1 MPVERVRRSL
11 KTGRKLG
18 WSRVANAPDSK
29 KNEGQ
34 VVEDK
39 AAKPAAGESSAKK
52 PSAKKAPSTRRK
64 AAAKIA
70 AEPKAPKA
78 ETNSPKTDSAKSAT
92 PAGSKKSDFVV
103 KVPRMKQVYRDDVVA
118 VLIREFGYG
127 NPMQVPT
134 LEKIVINI
142 GLGEALESNSAV
154 GAATGDLQKI
164 TGQKPLE
171 NRARMSIANFK
182 LREGSVI
189 GTSVTLRGYRMW
201 QFFDRFVNITLP
213 RTRDF
218 RGISR
223 TAFDGRGNYSLG
235 MRDQSTFPEIDY
247 NEIDRMRGMQVTIVT
262 TAHTDE
268 EGRRL
273 LDLLGMPFMHA
284 DEPVATF

>member
-1 MPVERVRRSL
+1 M
-11 KTGRKLG
+11 
-18 WSRVANAPDSK
+18 ANAPDSNT
-29 KNEGQ
+29 NEEQ
-34 VVEDK
+34 PVE
-39 AAKPAAGESSAKK
+39 AEVEKPAAGKSTAKK
-52 PSAKKAPSTRRK
+52 PKARKTAAKKLTAKKAASTDQA
-64 AAAKIA
+64 AAAKTT

-78 ETNSPKTDSAKSAT
+78 ELESPETDSATAAKS
-92 PAGSKKSDFVV
+92 AGSKKPAVV
-103 KVPRMKQVYRDDVVA
+103 VNLPRMKQVYRDDVVA

-127 NPMQVPT
+127 NAMQVPT
-134 LEKIVINI
+134 IEKIVVNI
-142 GLGEALESNSAV
+142 GLGEALDSNSAV

-189 GTSVTLRGYRMW
+189 GTSVTLRAHRMW
-201 QFFDRFVNITLP
+201 QFFDRFVNIALP

-223 TAFDGRGNYSLG
+223 SAFDGRGNYSLG

-262 TAHTDE
+262 TARTDE

-273 LDLLGMPFMHA
+273 LELLGMPFMHA

>member
-1 MPVERVRRSL
+1 M
-11 KTGRKLG
+11 
-18 WSRVANAPDSK
+18 ANAPDNN
-29 KNEGQ
+29 KNEER
-34 VVEDK
+34 VVEAK
-39 AAKPAAGESSAKK
+39 AEKPAAAKSTPKKPTARKTAAKK
-52 PSAKKAPSTRRK
+52 PAPRK
-64 AAAKIA
+64 AASGKQAA
-70 AEPKAPKA
+70 AEKTTAGPEAPKA
-78 ETNSPKTDSAKSAT
+78 ETKPQRAGPAASDKSAS
-92 PAGSKKSDFVV
+92 SKKPAFVV

-118 VLIREFGYG
+118 VLIRDFGYS

-134 LEKIVINI
+134 IEKIVVNI
-142 GLGEALESNSAV
+142 GLGEALDSNSAL

-189 GTSVTLRGYRMW
+189 GTSVTLRAHRMW

-262 TAHTDE
+262 TARTDE

-273 LDLLGMPFMHA
+273 LELLGMPFMHA
-284 DEPVATF
+284 DEPVVAL